1 MPANLDFDGLA
12 ARLLS
17 QAEALLTQWL
27 PGGKKLGKE
36 YICAGLKGGQ
46 GRKLSV
52 NLATGLWKDFSGG
65 PGGGDLISLYAAIRG
80 LKNGEAFKEL
90 SADTGFT
97 QAEDYT
103 PPPPA
108 PEPLPEVGPPPSE
121 DLLNFEFSHFQH
133 GKPAAYWVYR
143 DETGK
148 ALMVVARYETPDGKQ
163 VLPWTWHV
171 AENRWTCRGWGWPS
185 TKVPRPLYGLEKLPN
200 HPGKQVLVVEGE
212 KKADA
217 AQKIV
222 GSALVVVAWSGGAQ
236 SIKRADWGPLAGRSV
251 VLWPDADLKRLNE
264 DLGGGLKPYLEQPG
278 PGAMQAIAGL
288 LSGKCPVVK
297 VLDVGVDEGR
307 KDGWDAADALEE
319 GWDLAKFLAWAKPRL
334 NTWQW
339 AGPEPEAPVRTIA
352 EMFVHEPGT
361 RPATEEEIEKVK
373 ELLKDSEHLI
383 DDANFV
389 PEPSPEPARPA
400 AEVEILP
407 PRGVP
412 EADTTFSPSLF
423 STWERLQL
431 SCLKNGQP
439 HINLDNVYRFLTNE
453 KSFID
458 YLWYDEFH
466 EEVFTQ
472 FDPKTHERLAKPRPW
487 NDGDELILLNYL
499 QRHVG
504 LTKMPLLTVQQGVA
518 LYSRN
523 HVRNEPK
530 EWLKG
535 LVWDKKPRCDHLL
548 TQGFGAEYSEYT
560 TTLSKNWL
568 TSMAARILRPGC
580 QVDTMPV
587 LCGKQGIKKSTS
599 LDALA
604 SPWFAELNQK
614 IDSLEFFRALRGKVM
629 VEIAEL
635 AAFKRNQIEEIKK
648 MLTTKQDHYRGLWE
662 RHTVAHPRRTVFV
675 GTTNAHDFLS
685 DETGARRFWPV
696 ECKKAN
702 PEWIKENR
710 EQLFAEACA
719 RFRVWEK
726 SRLDVDGWWLMPGVE
741 LKEQHENFRDY
752 DEWENPINEYLEE
765 VSKQID
771 GMASISDVA
780 HNALGLPAVKIDRI
794 VQLRIGKVLK
804 IAGWRSTVVRN
815 GDSTK
820 RVWKPPTED

>member
-12 ARLLS
+12 ARLLG
-17 QAEALLTQWL
+17 QAETLLSQWL

-36 YICAGLKGGQ
+36 YICAGFKGGQ

-52 NLATGLWKDFSGG
+52 NLTTGVWKDFSGG
-65 PGGGDLISLYAAIRG
+65 PGGGDLTSLYAAIRG
-80 LKNGEAFKEL
+80 IGQGDAFREL
-90 SADTGFT
+90 SAETGFT

-108 PEPLPEVGPPPSE
+108 PDPLPEVGPPPSE
-121 DLLNFEFSHFQH
+121 DLLNFEFAHFQH

-148 ALMVVARYETPDGKQ
+148 ALMVVARYEIEDGKQ

-185 TKVPRPLYGLEKLPN
+185 TKVPRPLYGLDKLPN
-200 HPGKQVLVVEGE
+200 NPGKQVLVVEGE

-222 GSALVVVAWSGGAQ
+222 GDALVVVAWSGGAQ
-236 SIKRADWGPLAGRSV
+236 SIKRADWGPLAGRKV
-251 VLWPDADLKRLNE
+251 VLWPDADLKRLNG
-264 DLGGGLKPYLEQPG
+264 DPGGALRPYLEQPG
-278 PGAMQAIAGL
+278 PGAMQAIAGIL
-288 LSGKCPVVK
+288 APTCPVVK
-297 VLDVGVDEGR
+297 VLNVGLDETR
-307 KDGWDAADALEE
+307 KDGWDAADALAE
-319 GWDLAKFLAWAKPRL
+319 GWDLDRFLAWAKPRL
-334 NTWQW
+334 HTWPW
-339 AGPEPEAPVRTIA
+339 AGPEPEPAPIRTLVEA
-352 EMFVHEPGT
+352 VADEPGV
-361 RPATEEEIEKVK
+361 RPATDE
-373 ELLKDSEHLI
+373 
-383 DDANFV
+383 DANFV
-389 PEPSPEPARPA
+389 PDAAPEPSPEPARPA
-400 AEVEILP
+400 PEVEILP
-407 PRGVP
+407 PRGIP
-412 EADTTFSPSLF
+412 EADTNFSPSLF
-423 STWERLQL
+423 TTWERLQL

-439 HINLDNVYRFLTNE
+439 HINLDNVYRFLCNE
-453 KSFID
+453 KSFVD

-472 FDPKTHERLAKPRPW
+472 YDPVTHERLAKPRPW

-535 LVWDKKPRCDHLL
+535 LVWDRKERCAHLL
-548 TQGFGAEYSEYT
+548 VQGFGAEFSEYT

-568 TSMAARILRPGC
+568 MSMAARILRPGC

-587 LCGKQGIKKSTS
+587 LCGRQGIKKSTS

-614 IDSLEFFRALRGKVM
+614 IDSLEFFRALRGKIM

-635 AAFKRNQIEEIKK
+635 AAFKRSQIEEIKK

-696 ECKKAN
+696 ECKAAN
-702 PEWIKENR
+702 PDWIKENR

-719 RFRVWEK
+719 WYRIWEK
-726 SRLDVDGWWLMPGVE
+726 TRRDEDGWWLMPGHE
-741 LKEQHENFRDY
+741 LRQQHENFRDY
-752 DEWENPINEYLEE
+752 DEWENPINEFLDDTAKHPEAMTTITE
-765 VSKQID
+765 IAQAV
-771 GMASISDVA
+771 
-780 HNALGLPAVKIDRI
+780 LGIVPNKIDRL

-804 IAGWRSTVVRN
+804 VAGWTNHVARVGN
-815 GDSTK
+815 STK
-820 RVWKPPTED
+820 RVWKPPLD